1 MSDRELFMYD
11 VRVRERFLAE
21 GAITKA
27 DVERRL
33 AALRDLEDQCE
44 EVDLEQPALSKE
56 PEEVI
61 APVVSEM
68 QPVDRMPAM
77 VSSDSSMREVATIPA
92 IAEST
97 PATPA
102 PAAAVPVAPASVPA
116 IASESTPAAPEPHG
130 PASVPPP
137 TASVDADWGDS

>member
-11 VRVRERFLAE
+11 VRVRDRFLAE

-33 AALRDLEDQCE
+33 AALQDLEGQCE

-56 PEEVI
+56 PDEVL
-61 APVVSEM
+61 APVVSEV
-68 QPVDRMPAM
+68 QPVDRMPAL
-77 VSSDSSMREVATIPA
+77 VSGESSVREVAAIPA

-97 PATPA
+97 PASPT
-102 PAAAVPVAPASVPA
+102 PAAAIPVASAPVPA
-116 IASESTPAAPEPHG
+116 IASESAPASSEPHG